1 MVKSVKHRTR
11 RTRRTRR
18 MRNRIARG
26 PGFSRPTESIFT
38 KKDELK
44 AFEDFRNGKF
54 PQKYEKA
61 RRKRMAEEDRI
72 RRMQITSPPSSPKFV
87 TQILSATSGNPSGIP
102 DQYIEDFIN
111 SFPISFDEETK
122 NKLRNALQNKIRYDS
137 EWVDEVFSQEI
148 LKDEEEQVIAKVQIW
163 LKEGLGDNLINQ
175 PISGKANL
183 IPFKKLREFRNNPSK
198 FNH

>member
-1 MVKSVKHRTR
+1 
-11 RTRRTRR
+11 
-18 MRNRIARG
+18 MRNRIAGG

-38 KKDELK
+38 EKD
-44 AFEDFRNGKF
+44 
-54 PQKYEKA
+54 EKA
-61 RRKRMAEEDRI
+61 RRKRMADEDRI

-111 SFPISFDEETK
+111 SISFDEETK